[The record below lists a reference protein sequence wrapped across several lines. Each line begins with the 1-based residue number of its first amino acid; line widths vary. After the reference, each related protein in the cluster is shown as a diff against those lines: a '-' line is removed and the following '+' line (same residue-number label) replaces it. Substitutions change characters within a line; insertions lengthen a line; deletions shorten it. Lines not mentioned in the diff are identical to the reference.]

1 MINRVILIG
10 RLVRDVEL
18 ITTGSGLSRTRFDLA
33 VDSWTKDDEGNYLTC
48 YIPCV
53 AFNKNAEYM
62 VRNIRQG
69 ALISIEGRLNQR
81 KFERQDGSKGSVVE
95 VICDSVQLLRSK
107 NESGSSV
114 EKPTFD
120 DRSAADPIDE
130 EPEDN
135 SSNLDGIDI
144 PDDALPF

>member
-33 VDSWTKDDEGNYLTC
+33 VDSWTKDDDGNYITC

-81 KFERQDGSKGSVVE
+81 KFERQDGSKVTLLKLSV
-95 VICDSVQLLRSK
+95 
-107 NESGSSV
+107 N
-114 EKPTFD
+114 PF
-120 DRSAADPIDE
+120 
-130 EPEDN
+130 N
-135 SSNLDGIDI
+135 S
-144 PDDALPF
+144 